1 MVWWGLTLTPRSFI
15 PLPKD
20 SANFNLRSEKQHLLT
35 GPPPAAPCY
44 VNLKTSWF
52 YDLLNS
58 PEVLSLSSVTDL
70 GSKKPW
76 SFEATCV
83 DDDWRWNTC
92 HRISIEPCKD
102 SFLPDLGSFLLSE
115 HQPPYQTVDVPMDG
129 SCFFR
134 YIPSPPP
141 FFFVGFL
148 FFVFFFL
155 YVLELFPLH
164 LPFLAP
170 FLWLCLELRVM
181 RPSCVHYAWLKWS
194 RSGIQ
199 TFLVGLNFH
208 SWTWPK
214 KGSWIVVV
222 SLTGLGM
229 SHMMRTSS
237 CLVNTFVPLTQLLN
251 SFNTCPWHLQIWKIL
266 PLGHMSQRSL
276 PWLFVWKQQLHAI
289 LIIAAVSWK
298 IIRAGLCMLLRP
310 VGTASP
316 TQSFFLLTLISF
328 TLSQSVV
335 TKLRKFHYLPPPH
348 NLFFLFF

>member
-1 MVWWGLTLTPRSFI
+1 M
-15 PLPKD
+15 
-20 SANFNLRSEKQHLLT
+20 H
-35 GPPPAAPCY
+35 
-44 VNLKTSWF
+44 
-52 YDLLNS
+52 
-58 PEVLSLSSVTDL
+58 
-70 GSKKPW
+70 
-76 SFEATCV
+76 
-83 DDDWRWNTC
+83 
-92 HRISIEPCKD
+92 
-102 SFLPDLGSFLLSE
+102 
-115 HQPPYQTVDVPMDG
+115 
-129 SCFFR
+129 
-134 YIPSPPP
+134 
-141 FFFVGFL
+141 
-148 FFVFFFL
+148 
-155 YVLELFPLH
+155 
-164 LPFLAP
+164 
-170 FLWLCLELRVM
+170 
-181 RPSCVHYAWLKWS
+181 PSCVHYAWLKWS

-199 TFLVGLNFH
+199 TLLVGVNFH

-276 PWLFVWKQQLHAI
+276 PWLFFWKQQLHAI

-335 TKLRKFHYLPPPH
+335 TKLRKFHYVTPPPPITFSSFSFREGATNKFLTSPGGELGA
-348 NLFFLFF
+348 NLLLKIKLEKESPVKASTLSQNTAAMETDTWVSFMFVLNGIFMFVDCPTFISQLDRAQTFATQYGRVLCTIPVFASCTVSNRSGWG